1 MNVSST
7 NRFAPPTGGA
17 QRDPRPPQAPEPE
30 DRFLSDDQAEALKIG
45 LGASLIGS
53 AVLGVPAVLGA
64 VAGGWGVAASALG
77 YGALAS
83 QAEDTSE
90 YPTSHNGEIVGTA
103 VFGGCVAAVGAAAGL
118 TGAATCAA
126 LGASVGGLI
135 LLAAWIR

>member
-1 MNVSST
+1 MNISPI
-7 NRFAPPTGGA
+7 NRFATPNTGTQRAPQPP
-17 QRDPRPPQAPEPE
+17 PSPEPE
-30 DRFLSDDQAEALKIG
+30 DHFLSDDQADALKIG

-77 YGALAS
+77 YGVLAS